1 MKSDARYYVASV
13 TYVDPEL
20 LKAGKYVSC
29 VPKVCRNCADAAHS
43 RAEILD
49 FNRFKS
55 DLLTPDSYVE
65 TAKDLYYAGGE
76 ADECPLYM
84 VIYETI
90 HSACE
95 EQRSIVDNGLDLSVL
110 SSTFRALPRLTDVG
124 LAFCGA
130 IEGEDWL
137 LSSFASDMVVAE
149 ESYEYHVRVTSEAL
163 QRAKNRGVTIYTIS
177 LSFFNLPYYHTWEV
191 PHLSTLSES
200 LRKLLESVKVL
211 RLIDSS
217 SALELLSYCA
227 LDLHQLDLRRIV
239 TEYNTLEDS
248 LETNKR
254 SICSVGFHDVK
265 TRGPGQLEGNLSEL
279 SSSMLCKMLKVP
291 LSTLRQAA
299 DCVCRSS
306 WKRGWRLLLH
316 NDYLQ

>member
-1 MKSDARYYVASV
+1 
-13 TYVDPEL
+13 
-20 LKAGKYVSC
+20 
-29 VPKVCRNCADAAHS
+29 
-43 RAEILD
+43 
-49 FNRFKS
+49 
-55 DLLTPDSYVE
+55 
-65 TAKDLYYAGGE
+65 
-76 ADECPLYM
+76 M

-90 HSACE
+90 HRACK

-137 LSSFASDMVVAE
+137 LSSFTSDMVVAE

-163 QRAKNRGVTIYTIS
+163 QCAKNRGVTIQTIS

-191 PHLSTLSES
+191 PHLSTLSKS

-217 SALELLSYCA
+217 SALELLSHCA
-227 LDLHQLDLRRIV
+227 LDLHRLDLCRIV
-239 TEYNTLEDS
+239 TEYNALEDF
-248 LETNKR
+248 LETNKI

-279 SSSMLCKMLKVP
+279 SSIMLCKMQTCHCLHHVKQLTACVVLLGKGDGGCYCIMTIYSGQEVEVVGQDPEGHRYP
-291 LSTLRQAA
+291 LRFTATLGLREAIAQGIGIEMSM
-299 DCVCRSS
+299 R
-306 WKRGWRLLLH
+306 
-316 NDYLQ
+316 